1 MTTLE
6 RSGEIAGYKT
16 YVVHKP
22 AFKITG
28 YTLIVPAH
36 ADKKLIPRF
45 WDDVIADGRLAG
57 LKKASTVPP
66 WVLGLGSWDEACEKH
81 GQRYTICIEAT
92 EHSDFR
98 ALSQR
103 QPLFSMEIGESDWL
117 CFKMTQAK
125 YDERFWKDNPYKM
138 MKPLG
143 YQFNMD
149 SPNVGL
155 HFDAYPPGDEEPLHP
170 EMEFWITVKK

>member
-6 RSGEIAGYKT
+6 RSGYAT
-16 YVVHKP
+16 YVIHRP
-22 AFKITG
+22 AFKVTG

-36 ADKKLIPRF
+36 ADKMLIPRF
-45 WDDVIADGRLAG
+45 WDDVTADGRLAA
-57 LKKASTVPP
+57 LQQACSTPP

-92 EHSDFR
+92 AQTDFTILAR
-98 ALSQR
+98 RQAL
-103 QPLFSMEIGESDWL
+103 FTMEIGASDWL

-149 SPNVGL
+149 APNVGL
-155 HFDAYPPGDEEPLHP
+155 HFDVYPPGFDDKLRP